1 MTTITRLN
9 CAHYR
14 IPLDPPL
21 SDSTHGLMTHFELVT
36 VRLTDSDGVEGVG
49 YTYAVNHGGSA
60 IRALIADDL
69 ADLMIG
75 EDPDRIAHLWDKMW
89 WAVHYPGRGGLASFA
104 FAAIDTALWD
114 RAGKARGMPLWKMLG
129 GHDPK
134 VMAYVGG
141 IDLELPLP
149 ELLSQTDNNLAKGFK
164 AVKMKVGRDHLHEDV
179 ARVAAMREHLGEG
192 FPLMADANMRWSRDQ
207 AKAAFRALEPYGL
220 TWLEEPMIPDD
231 EVGHARLAA
240 LSSTPIAT
248 GENFHTIYEFERM
261 IRVGGVTFPEPDVS
275 NCGGITPWMKI
286 ATLAEA
292 NNLRVT
298 SHGVHDIHVHLLAAI
313 PNKSYM
319 EWHGFGLEHFFETPS
334 LSLDEQGRATAPDRP
349 GHGVAFDWQKLATH
363 AR

>member
-313 PNKSYM
+313 PNKSYV